1 MLVKRSHICAREAYR
16 LEVGGQATS
25 GDIMRILL
33 YQVRTKRGLS
43 AKALARKSGISRT
56 HILRIENKWSNPTL
70 RCLCK
75 LADAL
80 DVEVGELFEH
90 QKGDPIL

>member
-1 MLVKRSHICAREAYR
+1 M
-16 LEVGGQATS
+16 GGQATS
-25 GDIMRILL
+25 GDIMKILL
-33 YQVRTKRGLS
+33 YQVRTERGLS
-43 AKALARKSGISRT
+43 AKELSRRSGISRT
-56 HILRIENKWSNPTL
+56 HSLRIENEWSNPTL

-75 LADAL
+75 LADDM

>member
-1 MLVKRSHICAREAYR
+1 M
-16 LEVGGQATS
+16 GGQATS
-25 GDIMRILL
+25 GDIMKILL
-33 YQVRTKRGLS
+33 YQVRTERGLS
-43 AKALARKSGISRT
+43 AKELSRRSGISRT
-56 HILRIENKWSNPTL
+56 HILRIENEWSNQTL

-75 LADAL
+75 LADAM